1 MKRRNV
7 ILVVLILAIGFAA
20 VTTTMIINGGLNIA
34 TNQEEFDVYFSKS
47 IEDGIENN
55 SLIKDKTHIEFSK
68 DMSLVGEKYILD
80 YDVTNGSRN
89 YDAEISIN
97 CTESNEYV
105 GVTNE
110 LDTTSILKS
119 QETRRGKL
127 TIEVIKGYV
136 GDAPKDINITCTLTA
151 NAIERDKIADI
162 PEKEVNEINLRWQEG
177 TEEIDKRT
185 MKAIW
190 NEDNTVKEYEVG
202 LLRNGEKVEFDE
214 STKPSGATLLDNGNI
229 STSNT
234 EVDLTGILAKST
246 NGGTYKVTV
255 NKNNETN
262 TSDELKTLARLND
275 EDLKW
280 DENYTTAMWKPIDG
294 ADYYLFWVYLR
305 DGTYKKGTGKDLS
318 ETCHLEPHGDSGSC
332 VVVKDT
338 KVDLAD
344 ALGEESGYYYEVGGY
359 SDNIEE
365 YYTPPYELG
374 KSEIN

>member
-229 STSNT
+229 STNNT
-234 EVDLTGILAKST
+234 EVDLTNILAKNT

-255 NKNNETN
+255 NKNNQTN
-262 TSDELKTLARLND
+262 TSEELKTLARLNE
-275 EDLKW
+275 EDLNWDGYTAKW
-280 DENYTTAMWKPIDG
+280 KAVEG
-294 ADYYLFWVYLR
+294 ADGYLVWIYC
-305 DGTYKKGTGKDLS
+305 DGELFNDATGELLDDYFDTQIYGTSGSCLKSRETEIDLS
-318 ETCHLEPHGDSGSC
+318 EIIELQCGDISY
-332 VVVKDT
+332 
-338 KVDLAD
+338 KVMA
-344 ALGEESGYYYEVGGY
+344 YN
-359 SDNIEE
+359 DN
-365 YYTPPYELG
+365 YYTPQYNPPMSPIGYFG
-374 KSEIN
+374 